1 MDTAA
6 GGSGLKPQVEGDAS
20 LEQLGYKQELKR
32 SLSTSDLIIYG
43 LIFMVPIAPFGI
55 YGIVA
60 AGSQGM
66 VALAY
71 VIGMI
76 GMIFTAFS
84 YARMSEAFPVAGS
97 VYSYASR
104 AIGEVVGFFAGW
116 AILLDYVLV
125 PALLYVVSGAALSAI
140 VPGVP
145 VFAWAVLFIA
155 INTVINIRGIE
166 FTATANK
173 VILVFELIVFTA
185 FIVVGLNAIASGVN
199 GASFTT
205 KPLYDPQ
212 NFSLGLVM
220 SAVSIAVLSYLGFDG
235 ISTLSEESKG
245 DRRAPGR
252 ATIAALLIVGVL
264 FVAQTWVAALIVPDF
279 TSFKNLD
286 VAFYDVAQVAGGTWL
301 MLLTSIA
308 TAIAWG
314 IANALAAQAAIARV
328 LYSMS
333 RDRYLPDALAKVH
346 PTFKTPHVA
355 TIFVAIV
362 SLVVTGIFS
371 SQIGALTSLVNFGAL
386 SAFLL
391 LHISVINHF
400 LVRQHSRDYL
410 RHLVMPILGFLVI
423 AYVWVSLD
431 VASKTLGVAWL
442 AIGVVYFVVL
452 TYVLKRRPTQ
462 LGV

>member
-6 GGSGLKPQVEGDAS
+6 GGSGYKVEAEGEAS

-32 SLSTSDLIIYG
+32 SLSITDLIIYG

-60 AGSQGM
+60 DGSKGM

-71 VIGMI
+71 VIGMV

-104 AIGEVVGFFAGW
+104 GISEVVGFFAGW

-145 VFAWAVLFIA
+145 VFVWAVLFIA
-155 INTVINIRGIE
+155 INTIINIRGIE

-205 KPLYDPQ
+205 KPLYDPE

-220 SAVSIAVLSYLGFDG
+220 SAVRSPS
-235 ISTLSEESKG
+235 
-245 DRRAPGR
+245 
-252 ATIAALLIVGVL
+252 
-264 FVAQTWVAALIVPDF
+264 
-279 TSFKNLD
+279 
-286 VAFYDVAQVAGGTWL
+286 
-301 MLLTSIA
+301 
-308 TAIAWG
+308 
-314 IANALAAQAAIARV
+314 
-328 LYSMS
+328 
-333 RDRYLPDALAKVH
+333 
-346 PTFKTPHVA
+346 
-355 TIFVAIV
+355 
-362 SLVVTGIFS
+362 
-371 SQIGALTSLVNFGAL
+371 
-386 SAFLL
+386 
-391 LHISVINHF
+391 
-400 LVRQHSRDYL
+400 
-410 RHLVMPILGFLVI
+410 
-423 AYVWVSLD
+423 
-431 VASKTLGVAWL
+431 
-442 AIGVVYFVVL
+442 
-452 TYVLKRRPTQ
+452 
-462 LGV
+462 